1 MNSTKPEIPRGTIPA
16 VARAMNIPVQ
26 TAWTA
31 WNRQD
36 PKIVEQVERFM
47 TEKRE
52 RERVTAQRLKNIEDM
67 TRASN
72 ARQLTES
79 EFAAIAAQ

>member
-1 MNSTKPEIPRGTIPA
+1 MSNTKPGIPRGVIPA

-36 PKIVEQVERFM
+36 PKIVEQVEQFM
-47 TEKRE
+47 SDMIE
-52 RERVTAQRLKNIEDM
+52 RDRVTAQRLKNIEDM
-67 TRASN
+67 ARASN

-79 EFAAIAAQ
+79 

>member
-16 VARAMNIPVQ
+16 VARALKIPVQ

-36 PKIVEQVERFM
+36 PKIVEQVERLMF
-47 TEKRE
+47 EIEEQK
-52 RERVTAQRLKNIEDM
+52 RVTAQRLKNIENM
-67 TRASN
+67 ARASN
-72 ARQLTES
+72 ARQLS
-79 EFAAIAAQ
+79 EPEMAALAAQ